1 MDPFVVSLGKNGF
14 RIRLI
19 RHPLNTLWDEKL
31 FFHARA
37 YESAFN
43 VQLAMLDWDKFPSNN
58 HFGNAGS
65 VVANLMADAPQR
77 DEGMKKFSVPLLSSC
92 EKGAVPWVITFR

>member
-1 MDPFVVSLGKNGF
+1 MDPFVVSSGKNGF
-14 RIRLI
+14 RTSII
-19 RHPLNTLWDEKL
+19 RHSLNTLWDEKL
-31 FFHARA
+31 FHVRA
-37 YESAFN
+37 YGSAFN
-43 VQLAMLDWDKFPSNN
+43 VQLTMLDRDEFSSNN

-77 DEGMKKFSVPLLSSC
+77 DEGMKKFRVPLLSSS